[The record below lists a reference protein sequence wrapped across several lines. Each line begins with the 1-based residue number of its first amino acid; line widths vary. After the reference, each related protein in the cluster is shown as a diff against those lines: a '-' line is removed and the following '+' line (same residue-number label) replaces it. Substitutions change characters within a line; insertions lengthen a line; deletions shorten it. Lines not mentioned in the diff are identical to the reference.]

1 MKEIWKSIKDYE
13 GYYEVSNLGKI
24 RSLDRTIKQVCSK
37 DKTKYQYNK
46 YKGKLIKP
54 SLINSGYYIVSL
66 CKNKHYRKYLVHR
79 LVAEAFLG
87 HSILETQV
95 NHKDENKLNN
105 NLSNL
110 EWCTPSYNLKFND
123 RSAKIG
129 SKLGKI
135 VYMYNNNLELLN
147 KFSSSREASYITN
160 IPDRGIRKACTKNR
174 IYKNYIWSYEKL
186 DKQES

>member
-13 GYYEVSNLGKI
+13 GYYEVSNLGK
-24 RSLDRTIKQVCSK
+24 
-37 DKTKYQYNK
+37 
-46 YKGKLIKP
+46 KGKLIKP

-160 IPDRGIRKACTKNR
+160 IPDRGIRKACAKNR